1 MKSVRLNLTNLILNH
16 LLTLHRRIQLAGR
29 LLLAFLLLLST
40 ASTWSQELTKKE
52 KILQEELW
60 SMISKTRHVREPYP
74 HGWKA
79 TGQHGLFTE
88 AALCMTPPDSA
99 TLITLFKNGYYGHLT
114 ELPVN
119 ANGAFDERSPL
130 RKGLGAALIGRS
142 IPNNTEKFTT
152 KCTYNG
158 QPIMAC
164 RSVLVQATF
173 GNAKKCDPKATKI
186 HKAWNYYGRENSAS
200 IVSISTEGLQCE
212 IETFSHG
219 PDITPCDFEKFK
231 KSQQK

>member
-1 MKSVRLNLTNLILNH
+1 MKPIRSNLVRLISENWIG
-16 LLTLHRRIQLAGR
+16 LHRKIQSVGKLI
-29 LLLAFLLLLST
+29 LAFLLLLST
-40 ASTWSQELTKKE
+40 TSTWSQELTKKE
-52 KILQEELW
+52 KNLQEELW
-60 SMISKTRHVREPYP
+60 SMISKTRNRNDPYP

-79 TGQHGLFTE
+79 TGEHGLFTE
-88 AALCMTPPDSA
+88 AALCMSPPSSA
-99 TLITLFKNGYYGHLT
+99 IITTLYKNGYYGHLT
-114 ELPVN
+114 ERPLN
-119 ANGAFDERSPL
+119 EAGDFQFGGAY

-142 IPNNTEKFTT
+142 IPNDFTKFTT

-186 HKAWNYYGRENSAS
+186 HKAWIYYGRENSAS
-200 IVSISTEGLQCE
+200 IVNMSTEGLQCE
-212 IETFSHG
+212 IETFSPG
-219 PDITPCDFEKFK
+219 LDITPCDFEKFK